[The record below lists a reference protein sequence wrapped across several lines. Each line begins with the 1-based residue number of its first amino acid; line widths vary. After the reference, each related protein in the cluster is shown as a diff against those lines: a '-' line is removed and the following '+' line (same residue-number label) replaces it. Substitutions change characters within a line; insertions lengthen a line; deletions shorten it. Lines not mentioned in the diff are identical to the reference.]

1 KGFLTGS
8 ISKDAKFDKSDF
20 RSIVPRFTPEALDA
34 NQSLVDLLKKVAEQR
49 KATAAQIAL
58 AWILAQKPWIVP
70 IPGTTKLSRL
80 EENIAAADI
89 DLTQDELKSIDEALA
104 QITVEGD
111 RYPEELEKRTG
122 L

>member
-1 KGFLTGS
+1 MPFL
-8 ISKDAKFDKSDF
+8 
-20 RSIVPRFTPEALDA
+20 
-34 NQSLVDLLKKVAEQR
+34 
-49 KATAAQIAL
+49 
-58 AWILAQKPWIVP
+58 LAQKPWIVP

-80 EENIAAADI
+80 EENIAAANI
-89 DLTQDELKSIDEALA
+89 ELTQDELKSIDEALA